1 MGDVEF
7 KIFLYLIIVFS
18 AVFHEY
24 CHGWMAY
31 ALGDPTAKYSGRLTL
46 NPLKHIDPIGTV
58 ILPLFLLFFMGGFIG
73 WAKPVPYNPYNLKDQ
88 RWGSTKVALAGPGSN
103 ILIALV
109 VGLSLRFLPVS
120 GLALVAL
127 HWVVFVNIFLALF
140 NLIPLPPLDGSKL
153 IMDLF
158 PRSQAIRALG
168 QSFVGIFLAIMLAL
182 WILSPLS
189 QVAFRL
195 IVGNSFLAVGF

>member
-1 MGDVEF
+1 MGEIEF
-7 KIFLYLIIVFS
+7 KIFLYLVIVFS

-31 ALGDPTAKYSGRLTL
+31 SLGDPTAKYAGRLTL

-58 ILPLFLLFFMGGFIG
+58 VLPLFLLFFAGGFIG

-88 RWGSTKVALAGPGSN
+88 RWGSTKVAVAGPGAN
-103 ILIALV
+103 VLLALAI
-109 VGLSLRFLPVS
+109 GLSLRFLPVS

-153 IMDLF
+153 LFDLF
-158 PRSQAIRALG
+158 PRSQAIRSLG
-168 QSFVGIFLAIMLAL
+168 QSFIGIFLAIFLAL
-182 WILSPLS
+182 WFLPPLS
-189 QVAFRL
+189 QFVFEL
-195 IVGNSFLAVGF
+195 IVGNQFLAVGF